1 MGATHIFKAVKK
13 KRNFSRFQSL
23 NYKFCHV
30 QDLGSRWDVAAE
42 ISFPF
47 TFEPFLLFK
56 AHKAKIHER
65 VKSALLGSKNPEPLS
80 IPPGENISAWC
91 FGMSSFTRDQKTE
104 TISSLKQQNPVR
116 SLCPEFRLSALQ
128 TPQWSWTCD
137 AAARLLHSY
146 FILNMTR
153 DREAGVKEENTETR
167 REWES
172 DGGGFVVLRVFRM
185 W

>member
-1 MGATHIFKAVKK
+1 MGATHIFKALKK

-65 VKSALLGSKNPEPLS
+65 VKSALFGSKNPEPLS

-104 TISSLKQQNPVR
+104 TISSLTQQNPVR
-116 SLCPEFRLSALQ
+116 SLCHGFGLLVSVSSADSTMKLNV
-128 TPQWSWTCD
+128 WCCCE
-137 AAARLLHSY
+137 AAA
-146 FILNMTR
+146 FIFHTKYDQR
-153 DREAGVKEENTETR
+153 Q
-167 REWES
+167 
-172 DGGGFVVLRVFRM
+172 GGGC
-185 W
+185 